1 MQPAGAAAAIFIFS
15 CCHRT
20 REKRKK
26 ETWAEGD
33 AEWRRA
39 HRPPP
44 PPPMPHSRKTN
55 RQIESKAETEPAL
68 LTGRVW
74 QLGGGEG
81 VGGEWGTRDE
91 PSGERQA
98 DHEKQREEQRVTV
111 SLQRERS
118 CGGSPGKSAAASPS

>member
-1 MQPAGAAAAIFIFS
+1 MQPAGVAAAIFIFS

-26 ETWAEGD
+26 ETRAEGD

-39 HRPPP
+39 HRS
-44 PPPMPHSRKTN
+44 PMPHSRKTN

-74 QLGGGEG
+74 QLGGC
-81 VGGEWGTRDE
+81 VGREWGWGTRDE

-118 CGGSPGKSAAASPS
+118 CGGSRGKSAAASPS